1 MLKAVLLPYI
11 VATSFACHAQ
21 IQPLTEATLTG
32 TWLVSGSK
40 TKETLTF
47 SGKNDFVYSFV
58 RRKNDGKD
66 IPPTAQKSKG
76 AYKLTAG
83 ACSAGQAQGNLW
95 MVKESNRCCFSA
107 YTMGTT
113 LVLDELRGS
122 SVFTMPL
129 CESKTLKR

>member
-1 MLKAVLLPYI
+1 MAKAILVPCIL
-11 VATSFACHAQ
+11 ATAFASHAQ
-21 IQPLTEATLTG
+21 LQPLTEAALTG
-32 TWLVSGSK
+32 TWQVSGSK
-40 TKETLTF
+40 FKETLTF
-47 SGKNDFVYSFV
+47 SGKNDFVYSYV
-58 RRKNDGKD
+58 QRKKDGKD
-66 IPPTAQKSKG
+66 IPPTAQKSEG
-76 AYKLTAG
+76 AYKLTTG

-113 LVLDELRGS
+113 LVLDEVRGS